1 MMSGSDIDG
10 CAETACGWVTDIR
23 RTDGIEGDEREHPVI
38 KQSVVDCFAMKWTVI
53 MLLPPS
59 VIVNKKFPKMAEK
72 IPHFIY
78 LGKGTAID
86 AFPSFYLSF

>member
-1 MMSGSDIDG
+1 MATESNGSKASYLG
-10 CAETACGWVTDIR
+10 
-23 RTDGIEGDEREHPVI
+23 
-38 KQSVVDCFAMKWTVI
+38 
-53 MLLPPS
+53 

>member
-1 MMSGSDIDG
+1 MK
-10 CAETACGWVTDIR
+10 ETEKSNSVSEQKARIR
-23 RTDGIEGDEREHPVI
+23 QRY
-38 KQSVVDCFAMKWTVI
+38 
-53 MLLPPS
+53 

>member
-1 MMSGSDIDG
+1 MEAHSFQSTAYFFLPTTRKTGSMKQLLLIKEQSDI
-10 CAETACGWVTDIR
+10 
-23 RTDGIEGDEREHPVI
+23 
-38 KQSVVDCFAMKWTVI
+38 SVAG
-53 MLLPPS
+53 LLWN

>member
-1 MMSGSDIDG
+1 M
-10 CAETACGWVTDIR
+10 
-23 RTDGIEGDEREHPVI
+23 
-38 KQSVVDCFAMKWTVI
+38 
-53 MLLPPS
+53 S